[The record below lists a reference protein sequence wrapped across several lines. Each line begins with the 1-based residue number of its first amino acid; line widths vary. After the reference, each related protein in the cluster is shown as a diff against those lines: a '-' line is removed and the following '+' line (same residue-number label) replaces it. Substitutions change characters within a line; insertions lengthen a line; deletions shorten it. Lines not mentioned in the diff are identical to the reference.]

1 MWICVFKKF
10 FLKKWYWY
18 KEPSSH
24 NFTEDISDSTS
35 TEYTILLFDDYN
47 RKINK
52 LDSFNK
58 KIKNLDHL
66 FFPEAVYITFEYELK
81 EVKKFKL

>member
-1 MWICVFKKF
+1 MNNFIQKVFSEKVV
-10 FLKKWYWY
+10 LY

-24 NFTEDISDSTS
+24 NFTKDISDSTS
-35 TEYTILLFDDYN
+35 TEYIILLFDDCN
-47 RKINK
+47 RKINN

-66 FFPEAVYITFEYELK
+66 FFPEAVYIAFEYELK
-81 EVKKFKL
+81 EVK